1 MRGRKLL
8 WTGVLVL
15 VFIALVPQLAL
26 AQSGIAGVV
35 KDTSGAVLPGV
46 TVEAASPALIERV
59 RSAVTDSDG
68 TYKIGDLRPGLYSV
82 TFALA
87 GFSTVKRDG
96 IDLPA
101 AFTATV
107 SVDLAVGSVEE
118 TITVSGAAPLVDVQN
133 VTSNLLLS
141 KQLIEALP
149 AARSPQALASLM
161 PGVKSPGL
169 GVIPGGVSDM
179 GNAAHGGANSD
190 YQIDGLTTATVNG
203 FGGGSIVFR
212 VAQAYTAE
220 VNVMTGGGMAES
232 AYGSMVANV
241 IPKEGGNA
249 FSGLFYADFTNSSL
263 ATSNLTEKL
272 RLQGLT
278 ADSLTKLAHLHDVS
292 VALGGRLLRDK
303 LWFFSSFRTFGVSQ
317 TRVGVWDN
325 LTPLG
330 NAYTPDLSRPSVAR
344 LKELSRSTRLTWQAT
359 PKNKFAV
366 FVDAAPQVAFHRGYT
381 NSNRISQEATNYS
394 PYLPNTFMSA
404 SWKSTVTNKWL
415 LESTAARNYADY
427 DQRRQTDATCQCN
440 TPIIGYDVISK
451 NETSTNTQWG
461 AGSFP
466 ISTANNYGHNAGHIW
481 QSINTASYIT
491 GSHNVKVGVQFQRG
505 GEWVSVNPNG
515 GLAYTF
521 KNGAPSSITQYAS
534 PIVYQNNMH
543 ANIGTFVQDQWTYK
557 RLTATGGLRD
567 DYFTLDAAAEHLP
580 EGLFVPA
587 RDFPKAS
594 LVHWNDLNPR
604 LGASYDLFGDGKTAI
619 KVTHSRFIASQP
631 SGAGGLGS
639 NNPVIRSVLVV
650 SRSWKDTTGNFSPAC
665 DLKNPLMNG
674 DCGQISD
681 LNFGQNN
688 PNAITY
694 NDKLTH
700 GLRSANWETTALV
713 QRQLAKSLSVS
724 AGYYRRTFGN
734 FMVTDNTLVTPAD
747 YTEYCITAPS
757 NPQLPQGGGNRICGL
772 YDLNPFN
779 AAGVLLFGK
788 NLNVIN
794 PAAQYGKQ
802 TQIFEGVD
810 LTENIRL
817 PKGATI
823 SGGVSWGRTKTSSC
837 FVVNSPGALRFCDI
851 TPPLLPSATFVGFV
865 PLPWGLLTSATYRD
879 FPGPQLTATYNVSNA
894 QIKDSLGRD
903 LSSGPNGTVNVELIK
918 PGTLYGS
925 RARQVDLRV
934 SKRFQLGRNRV
945 MGNVDIFNLLN
956 KGTGID
962 SWNVT
967 YGPDWQKPLL
977 LQLGRYFKF
986 GAQFDF

>member
-1 MRGRKLL
+1 MTHKQGF
-8 WTGVLVL
+8 WMGVSALAFL
-15 VFIALVPQLAL
+15 ALVPQLAS

-35 KDTSGAVLPGV
+35 KDPSGAVLPGV

-68 TYKIGDLRPGLYSV
+68 TYRITDLRPGQYSV
-82 TFALA
+82 TFSLP

-107 SVDLAVGSVEE
+107 SVELAVGSVAE

-141 KQLIEALP
+141 KQMIEAIP

-212 VAQAYTAE
+212 IAQAYTAE

-232 AYGSMVANV
+232 AYGSMAANV
-241 IPKEGGNA
+241 IPKEGGNN
-249 FSGLFYADFTNSSL
+249 FNGLFYADFTNSSL
-263 ATSNLTEKL
+263 AASNLTDKL
-272 RLQGLT
+272 AAQGLT

-303 LWFFSSFRTFGVSQ
+303 LWFFSSFRAFGVSQ

-330 NAYTPDLSRPSVAR
+330 WAYTPDLSRPSVAR
-344 LKELSRSTRLTWQAT
+344 LKELSRSTRLTLQAT

-366 FVDAAPQVAFHRGYT
+366 FVDAAPQIAFHRGYT

-394 PYLPNTFMSA
+394 PYLPNTFMSV
-404 SWKSTVTNKWL
+404 SWKSTLTNKWL

-427 DQRRQTDATCQCN
+427 DQRRQTDATCHCN
-440 TPIIGYDVISK
+440 TPNIGYDVISK
-451 NETSTNTQWG
+451 QETSTNTMWG
-461 AGSFP
+461 AGTFP
-466 ISTANNYGHNAGHIW
+466 ITTANNYGHNAGHMW
-481 QSINTASYIT
+481 QSNNTASYIT
-491 GSHNVKVGVQFQRG
+491 GSHNIKGGVQYQRG

-515 GLAYTF
+515 GLAYTLR
-521 KNGAPSSITQYAS
+521 NGLPSSITQYAS

-543 ANIGTFVQDQWTYK
+543 SNIGTFVQDQWTFK
-557 RLTATGGLRD
+557 RLTTTAGIRD
-567 DYFTLDAAAEHLP
+567 DYFTLDAAAENLP
-580 EGLFVPA
+580 VGIFVPA
-587 RDFPKAS
+587 RSFAKTS
-594 LVHWNDLNPR
+594 LVHWNDVNPR
-604 LGASYDLFGDGKTAI
+604 LGVSYDLFGDGKTAI
-619 KVTHSRFIASQP
+619 KATHSRFIASQP

-639 NNPVIRSVLVV
+639 NNPVIRSVLLVT
-650 SRSWKDTTGNFSPAC
+650 RSWNDADRSLSVDC
-665 DLKNPLMNG
+665 DLNNPLGNG
-674 DCGQISD
+674 ECGQISD

-713 QRQLAKSLSVS
+713 QRQLAKSVSVT
-724 AGYYRRTFGN
+724 AGYYRRTFSN
-734 FMVTDNTLVTPAD
+734 FLSTDNTLVTPSD
-747 YTEYCITAPS
+747 YDQYCITAPVDAR
-757 NPQLPQGGGNRICGL
+757 LPGGGGNQICGL
-772 YDLNPFN
+772 YDVNP
-779 AAGVLLFGK
+779 VLFGK
-788 NLNVIN
+788 TLNVIN
-794 PAAQYGKQ
+794 PTTQYGKQ
-802 TQIFEGVD
+802 SQIFEGVD
-810 LTENIRL
+810 LTETIRL
-817 PKGATI
+817 PRSATI
-823 SGGVSWGRTKTSSC
+823 SGGLSWGRTKTNSC
-837 FVVNSPGALRFCDI
+837 FAVDSPGALRFCDV
-851 TPPLLPSATFVGFV
+851 TPPMLKTATFVGFV
-865 PLPWGLLTSATYRD
+865 PLPLGFLASATYRD

-894 QIKDSLGRD
+894 QIAPSLNRN
-903 LSSGPNGTVNVELIK
+903 LSSGVNGTVNVELIQ
-918 PGTLYGS
+918 PGTMYGP
-925 RARQVDLRV
+925 RARQVDLRL
-934 SKRFQLGRNRV
+934 SKRFQFGRNRI

-962 SWNVT
+962 SWNT
-967 YGPDWQKPLL
+967 TFGPDWQKPLL

-986 GAQFDF
+986 GAQLDF